1 MKINNKIIGH
11 NYLFQHLIEL
21 YQRNTLPNKIL
32 LSGKKGIGKFLFSNH
47 FVNYILS
54 QDEEYK
60 YILKNFE
67 VNSQNKSYLLFK
79 KNTHPNIFLLTKNI
93 NNKYIEISQIREMI
107 KFQYQSSFDNKIKSI
122 IIDDLEYLNINSTN
136 ALLKSIEEPN
146 RNVLFILINNSE
158 KNITTTLKSRCIEFK
173 LTLKYKDIEFIVNNY
188 FDQEIYQY
196 ISLDFKNYYTSPSFL
211 INLIDFFNNSSIDYK
226 NFTIEDFLLY
236 LIKNKSYSKNKFIN
250 ENLNNFIELFFYKNI
265 NRSKKISYNIKEYFY
280 TNLFQICKYNLDL
293 ETFFLEFED
302 QLLSE

>member
-1 MKINNKIIGH
+1 MKTIIGHDVIYNYLKELHINNK
-11 NYLFQHLIEL
+11 
-21 YQRNTLPNKIL
+21 LPNKIL
-32 LSGKKGIGKFLFSNH
+32 LSGKKGIGKSLLVNH
-47 FVNYILS
+47 FLNFLYSDNNNNIS
-54 QDEEYK
+54 
-60 YILKNFE
+60 KNLINN
-67 VNSQNKSYLLFK
+67 NSHPNVFKIFKHTDK
-79 KNTHPNIFLLTKNI
+79 KN
-93 NNKYIEISQIREMI
+93 IEVSQIRDMI
-107 KFQYQSSFDNKIKSI
+107 KFQNQSSFDNKIKSI

-158 KNITTTLKSRCIEFK
+158 KNITNTLKSRCIEFK

-250 ENLNNFIELFFYKNI
+250 ENLNIFIELFFYKNI
-265 NRSKKISYNIKEYFY
+265 NRSKKISFKVKEYFY
-280 TNLFQICKYNLDL
+280 LKFSQLKKYNLDI

-302 QLLSE
+302 KLLSE